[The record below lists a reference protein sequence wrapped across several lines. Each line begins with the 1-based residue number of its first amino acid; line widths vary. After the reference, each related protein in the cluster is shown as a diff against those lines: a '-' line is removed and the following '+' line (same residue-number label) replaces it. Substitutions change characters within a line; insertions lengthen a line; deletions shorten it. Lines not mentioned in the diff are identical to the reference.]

1 MVPNGER
8 PIRMVIG
15 ENIKKYFDESDYS
28 SFTAFADAANIDN
41 IRLKKVFEGEA
52 GVSADK
58 LQLIAYLLD
67 VSTLDLI
74 EDWSD

>member
-8 PIRMVIG
+8 PIRKVIG
-15 ENIKKYFDESDYS
+15 ENIKKYFEESNYTS
-28 SFTAFADAANIDN
+28 LTAFADAATIDN
-41 IRLKKVFEGEA
+41 VRLKKVFAGEA
-52 GVSADK
+52 GVSTDK

-67 VSTLDLI
+67 VSTIDLL